1 MADLLENVKKEKPI
15 IIHEYDASAIEVLE
29 GLEPVRK
36 RPGMYIGGTDVNAL
50 HHLISEV
57 FDNSMDEVVAG
68 YASKIDVKFMEGN
81 KIVIMD
87 DGRGIPIDNHPKFP
101 DKSALEII
109 LTTLHAGGKFGNKVY
124 QTSGGLH
131 GVGISVVN
139 ALTKELIVEAVR
151 ENILYRQVYSR
162 GKPITKLEKIGEVK
176 LKSGTIISFIP
187 DEEIF
192 KNNVNFNPAKIYNFI
207 KSKAYLFKGVRV
219 NWESYKEFDDVP
231 KKEKIFFQNGI
242 IDLLHDMSVDEPR
255 LIENEF
261 CGSESVD
268 QFGKVEWGV
277 AWPEFTNG
285 EIKSFCNTVRTPL
298 GGTHEAGFRLGL
310 FKALQNFAEI
320 HNRKNLHIIAED
332 VMTGSVIV
340 LSLFISEPLFQG
352 QTKEKLVSRD
362 VTKKIEEIIKDKFEI
377 FLTQNIKDAHLL
389 LDYFANRAL
398 ERLKRRRQQEV
409 SRKSILTKLRLPGK
423 LTDCL
428 QSEAVGTEIFL
439 VEGDSAGGSAKQ
451 ARDRNFQAILPLKGK
466 ILNVASSSKDK
477 IMANQ
482 EINDLNI
489 ALGCGNG
496 TNYKAEQ
503 LRYEKVIIMT
513 DADVDGAH
521 IASLLM
527 TYFYQEMPDL
537 IREGHLYLAVPP
549 LYRITAGKKTYY
561 ANNDLERDKI
571 YAELEKKYKNIE
583 LGRFKGLG
591 EMTPIQLKETTM
603 DPDKRIMYKVMLNQ
617 DNEYDAAAKVN
628 ILMGRKA
635 ELRFKFIK
643 EQNYLSAKDLENF

>member
-1 MADLLENVKKEKPI
+1 MADLLDSAQKAKIKEAQT
-15 IIHEYDASAIEVLE
+15 YDASAIEVLE

-36 RPGMYIGGTDVNAL
+36 RPGMYIGGTDLNAL

-68 YASKIDVKFMEGN
+68 YASKIEVKYMEDN
-81 KIVIMD
+81 RVVIMD
-87 DGRGIPIDNHPKFP
+87 DGRGIPIDKHPKFP
-101 DKSALEII
+101 DKSALEVI

-139 ALTKELIVEAVR
+139 ALTSELIVEAVR
-151 ENILYRQVYSR
+151 DNILYRQVYSR

-176 LKSGTIISFIP
+176 MKSGTIISFVP
-187 DEEIF
+187 DAEIF
-192 KNNVNFNPAKIYNFI
+192 KNNVNFSPVKIYNFI

-219 NWESYKEFDDVP
+219 NWESYKEFEDVP
-231 KKEKIFFQNGI
+231 VKEKICFQNGI
-242 IDLLHDMSVDEPR
+242 IDLLHDISDGQPKLFE
-255 LIENEF
+255 EEF
-261 CGSESVD
+261 SGSEAVD
-268 QFGKVEWGV
+268 QFGKIEWGV
-277 AWPEFTNG
+277 NWPEFTNG

-298 GGTHEAGFRLGL
+298 GGTHEAGFRLGML
-310 FKALQNFAEI
+310 KALQKFAEI
-320 HNRKNLHIIAED
+320 HNRKNLNIIVDD
-332 VMTGSVIV
+332 VLSGSVIV
-340 LSLFISEPLFQG
+340 LSLFISDPLFQG

-362 VTKKIEEIIKDKFEI
+362 VTKKLEEIIKDKFEI
-377 FLTQNIKDAHLL
+377 FLTHNVKNANLL
-389 LDYFANRAL
+389 LDYFASKAL
-398 ERLKRRRQQEV
+398 ERLKRKKQQEV

-428 QSEAVGTEIFL
+428 KSEAHGTEIFL

-496 TNYKAEQ
+496 LNYKADQ

-537 IREGHLYLAVPP
+537 VKDGHLYLAVPP

-561 ANNDLERDKI
+561 ANDDAERDRI
-571 YAELEKKYKNIE
+571 FAELEKKYKNIE

-603 DPDKRIMYKVMLNQ
+603 DPDKRIMYRVELNA
-617 DNEYDAAAKVN
+617 DNADDAAEKVN

-643 EQNYLSAKDLENF
+643 EQNYLSAKDLENM